1 MISSLLFDLS
11 SALRTTVANEAT
23 DYPIINASIVFN
35 ASDYKNETLIVY
47 RPEKD
52 KSYLF
57 TSNGIDWTPLQS

>member
-23 DYPIINASIVFN
+23 DYPIVKGSIVFN
-35 ASDYKNETLIVY
+35 ASDYKDQTLIVY

-57 TSNGIDWTPLQS
+57 NSNGVDWTPLQS